1 MAETGRGLL
10 GVGGQRH
17 PGLDPEQLGAGR
29 AGLRRSA
36 LGMGD
41 TAACSHPVDRAGPD
55 RLQRAET
62 VAVDDLAPDQVGH
75 RGEPDVRMRPHVD
88 ALAEQELRRPHL
100 IEKDE
105 RPDHLP
111 ARRWQRPAHFE
122 AAEIARPR
130 HDDHLDRVDLLLL
143 VAFWVGRRLPAH
155 CLGPL
160 ACFVPP
166 RLWQHGAA
174 GARVFLRAM
183 LPNSATR
190 RRLRPRLR
198 APATRR
204 ARGKRQPP
212 EGLSG
217 KNSFDV
223 LHSRTFRGGFPQ
235 QRSGHD
241 HQRSGARSARI

>member
-29 AGLRRSA
+29 ARLRRSA

-111 ARRWQRPAHFE
+111 ARRGQRPAHFE

-130 HDDHLDRVDLLLL
+130 HDHHLDRVDLLLL
-143 VAFWVGRRLPAH
+143 VAFRVGRRLPAH

-183 LPNSATR
+183 LPNPATRAPAQAEASRACHSPRTRQAAATR
-190 RRLRPRLR
+190 R
-198 APATRR
+198 
-204 ARGKRQPP
+204 
-212 EGLSG
+212 
-217 KNSFDV
+217 
-223 LHSRTFRGGFPQ
+223 PQ
-235 QRSGHD
+235 WKKFL
-241 HQRSGARSARI
+241 